1 MGTTRGHSEN
11 AATPPPSK
19 ARLVIAITIG
29 GIALLVIVFGS
40 VPIKIVA
47 GVIALCTL
55 QGLWRGASELIGIVV
70 GMLLAVILCR
80 PVGKVLE
87 PAIASVTATGGFS
100 SRLIATALAALGVAA
115 LVAIVIGVLSKR
127 AMKSRPQLHGMDKL
141 AGGGL
146 GLLEGSFLGLLVL
159 WIPLAIEPLA
169 VSQVQRTA
177 EDPSLPRN
185 PVAQAVANFAGE
197 VRQSSLGGVAASSNP
212 LEGAQLFALTADFAA
227 VVRHKPAFDHF
238 LNSPV
243 MTKIKGAPAVQ
254 DAIKRLE
261 ADPELGAMLRNGN
274 YGAEMVRAMLTSK
287 ALLEVFDSTT
297 IVSDL
302 TPLVGELQQAL
313 KEARAI
319 ADRQK

>member
-1 MGTTRGHSEN
+1 MGTTRGHPDTTISS
-11 AATPPPSK
+11 PPSK
-19 ARLVIAITIG
+19 ARL
-29 GIALLVIVFGS
+29 GIALAIGGVALLAILFGS
-40 VPIKIVA
+40 LPIKIVA
-47 GVIALCTL
+47 GVVALCTL

-80 PVGKVLE
+80 PIGKVLE
-87 PAIASVTATGGFS
+87 PAIASVTATGGLS
-100 SRLIATALAALGVAA
+100 SRLIATAIAALGVAA
-115 LVAIVIGVLSKR
+115 LVAIVIGVVSKR
-127 AMKSRPQLHGMDKL
+127 VMKSRPQFQGVDKL

-185 PVAQAVANFAGE
+185 PVAQAVADFAGE
-197 VRQSSLGGVAASSNP
+197 VRHSSLGGVAASSNP
-212 LEGAQLFALTADFAA
+212 LEGAQLFSLTADFAA

-238 LNSPV
+238 LGSPV
-243 MTKIKGAPAVQ
+243 MTKIKDAPAVQ

-261 ADPELGAMLRNGN
+261 ADPELGTMIRNGN
-274 YGAEMVRAMLTSK
+274 YGTEMVRAMLTSK
-287 ALLEVFDSTT
+287 ALMEVFDSTT

-319 ADRQK
+319 ADGKK